1 MLGVAVSD
9 AAAVHPSYL
18 DKRRIYLVWNVMV
31 IQVVYAF
38 QLIKNKVFEFYDIVE
53 CSMNQAE

>member
-1 MLGVAVSD
+1 MLGIAVSN
-9 AAAVHPSYL
+9 AVHLFYL

-38 QLIKNKVFEFYDIVE
+38 QLIKKKVFEFYDVVE